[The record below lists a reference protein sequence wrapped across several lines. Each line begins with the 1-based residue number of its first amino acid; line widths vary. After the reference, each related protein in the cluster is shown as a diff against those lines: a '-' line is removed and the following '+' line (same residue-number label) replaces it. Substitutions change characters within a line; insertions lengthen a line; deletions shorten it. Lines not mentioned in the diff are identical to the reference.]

1 MNGIY
6 EAATGEK
13 HMLTIILLL
22 VLLIVFNIAA
32 LYRGYNSSEGLESK
46 EWERREHFAWY
57 A

>member
-22 VLLIVFNIAA
+22 VLLIVFDIAA
-32 LYRGYNSSEGLESK
+32 LYWGHDSSEGLESK
-46 EWERREHFAWY
+46 EWEHREQFSWY